1 MNITQLKSAVSMTAI
16 CERYGITVN
25 RQKFACCPFHSED
38 TASMR
43 IYDSSFY
50 CFGCGAGGDLITF
63 VQKLFNLDFSGAVA
77 KIDSDFSLG
86 LTRPMKF
93 SEYSKAKRAEQERK
107 RIQAEQKRQE
117 EYYWSL
123 IAEYIR
129 LDNNRRNFKPTS
141 PDEELNPLFVEAL
154 QKIDAVEY
162 ALDCIPIGR

>member
-1 MNITQLKSAVSMTAI
+1 MTAI
-16 CERYGITVN
+16 CDRYGITVN

-63 VQKLFNLDFSGAVA
+63 VQKLFNLDFLGAVA

-86 LTRPMKF
+86 LSRPMKF
-93 SEYSKAKRAEQERK
+93 SEYNKAKKAEQERK
-107 RIQAEQKRQE
+107 RIQAEQNRQE

-123 IAEYIR
+123 IDEWIR
-129 LDNNRRNFKPTS
+129 LDNNRRNYKPTS
-141 PDEELNPLFVEAL
+141 PDEELNPLFVEAI
-154 QKIDAVEY
+154 QKINAVEY

>member
-1 MNITQLKSAVSMTAI
+1 
-16 CERYGITVN
+16 
-25 RQKFACCPFHSED
+25 
-38 TASMR
+38 MR
-43 IYDSSFY
+43 VYDSSFY

-77 KIDSDFSLG
+77 KIDSDFALG
-86 LTRPMKF
+86 LSRPMKF
-93 SEYSKAKRAEQERK
+93 SEYNKAKRAEQERK

-129 LDNNRRNFKPTS
+129 LDNNRRNFKPKS

-162 ALDCIPIGR
+162 ALDCIPTGR